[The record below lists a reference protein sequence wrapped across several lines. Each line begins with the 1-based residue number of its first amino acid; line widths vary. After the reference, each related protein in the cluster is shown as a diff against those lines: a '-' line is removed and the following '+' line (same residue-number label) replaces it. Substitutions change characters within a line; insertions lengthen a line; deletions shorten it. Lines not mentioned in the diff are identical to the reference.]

1 MWAKRVIDC
10 INRDST
16 EDSLQDIRIHFI
28 GDSYING
35 TGDPQYLGWPGRVCA
50 ASVCEDAAITC
61 YNLGIRADTSADIL
75 RRWQGEVAARRLV
88 PYDAR
93 LVFGFGANDCW
104 LIDGQ
109 PRVSRAESERNA
121 EQILRD
127 ASELLPTLMVGPPPG
142 IDADEDARRRDVS
155 AMLKE
160 VAARV
165 GVPYMDSIAGL
176 GEAEIWRAEV
186 RAGDQVH
193 PGAGGY
199 AALAQVVLGW
209 SEWWF

>member
-1 MWAKRVIDC
+1 M
-10 INRDST
+10 
-16 EDSLQDIRIHFI
+16 QDIRIHFI

-50 ASVCEDAAITC
+50 ASVCEDAVITC
-61 YNLGIRADTSADIL
+61 YNLGVRADTSADIL

-127 ASELLPTLMVGPPPG
+127 ASGLLPTLIVGPPPG